1 MKILKSILFY
11 QLVNAQDEPT
21 TTTATST
28 TATTTSIA
36 TTPVATTTVKT
47 IVTGDN
53 TKKNLEFPIEVNSR
67 FGLIGVQSLDLFRSQ
82 SNHGPLNPLW
92 SQSTNEIIDN
102 IIKRAALELGI
113 KNVPKDERNL
123 GMARSSTTLSNVVLS
138 NTSGIT
144 ANILFQ
150 PGKLA
155 SKLSKSA

>member
-67 FGLIGVQSLDLFRSQ
+67 FGLIGLISISVQPRSLEPFVKSI
-82 SNHGPLNPLW
+82 
-92 SQSTNEIIDN
+92 NE
-102 IIKRAALELGI
+102 
-113 KNVPKDERNL
+113 
-123 GMARSSTTLSNVVLS
+123 
-138 NTSGIT
+138 
-144 ANILFQ
+144 
-150 PGKLA
+150 
-155 SKLSKSA
+155 